1 MPRLKSLEELRK
13 LRDEVKRDMAV
24 RDRAGA
30 KIVVAMGTCGIA
42 VGAREVMGA
51 LLRELEATRAEA
63 RVETVG
69 CQGLCAHE
77 PLVAV
82 EPPGL
87 PRVVYGNVQPGMVS
101 RLVREHVIGGQ
112 PVREWALTGRD
123 LMGCFGDSNGA
134 EDADQGETKHE

>member
-1 MPRLKSLEELRK
+1 MPRLKSLEELRR

-24 RDRAGA
+24 RDQAGTR
-30 KIVVAMGTCGIA
+30 IVIAMGTCGIA

-51 LLRELEATRAEA
+51 LLRELDSTRAEA

-82 EPPGL
+82 EPPGQ
-87 PRVVYGNVQPGMVS
+87 PRVVYGRVQPGMVG
-101 RLVREHVIGGQ
+101 RLVREHVMEGRPI
-112 PVREWALTGRD
+112 REWALTERD
-123 LMGCFGDSNGA
+123 LTGRFESGNGA
-134 EDADQGETKHE
+134 DEDGQGETRNE

>member
-24 RDRAGA
+24 RDQAGTR
-30 KIVVAMGTCGIA
+30 IVIAMGTCGIA
-42 VGAREVMGA
+42 VGAREVMSA
-51 LLRELEATRAEA
+51 LLRELESTRAEA

-82 EPPGL
+82 EPPGE
-87 PRVVYGNVQPGMVS
+87 PRVVYGKVQPEMVA
-101 RLVREHVIGGQ
+101 RLVREHVMEHQ
-112 PVREWALTGRD
+112 PVKEWALTERELRGR
-123 LMGCFGDSNGA
+123 FGTGNGA
-134 EDADQGETKHE
+134 DEADQGEPSHE